1 MGWYFLEENNEI
13 PWKYKDNLGIFSGE
27 MGGGKGG
34 EMVPA
39 KEIRFFFKTVK
50 YQKSILWGTTIP
62 KKKRK

>member
-34 EMVPA
+34 E
-39 KEIRFFFKTVK
+39 KW
-50 YQKSILWGTTIP
+50 YLQK
-62 KKKRK
+62 K